1 MGDDVPVRSIARWAM
16 VSGAAIVAAWF
27 GLGWI
32 QARDLGRAE
41 SLIPA
46 GRLSAGQARTVA
58 SLLDTAGNLNP
69 DRTVEITRAQ
79 LADARGEPGQ
89 GVRLM
94 EQVTEAEPLNLQA
107 WRELGVV
114 ATHDHQRALAQTA
127 FLHVLRLVGYHH

>member
-1 MGDDVPVRSIARWAM
+1 M

-32 QARDLGRAE
+32 QARDLGRAQ
-41 SLIPA
+41 SLIPT
-46 GRLSAGQARTVA
+46 GRLSANQARTVA

-69 DRTVEITRAQ
+69 DRSVEIARAQ
-79 LADARGEPGQ
+79 LADAQGEPGQ

>member
-1 MGDDVPVRSIARWAM
+1 M

-69 DRTVEITRAQ
+69 DRTVEIARAQ

-89 GVRLM
+89 GVGLM